1 MMQQRLKDNA
11 NKVVVPELSGRRR
24 FILACFMLAMCGLIW
39 RAVDLQVLNNSF
51 LQNRGDAVHLS
62 NIKIPAYRGQILD
75 RDGHAL
81 AISAP
86 VSSVWV
92 NPQEF
97 DANGQVKKLASML
110 ELKPKALA
118 KKTDKASGRR
128 FVYLRRHMD
137 PQLAERIE
145 ELGVV
150 GVYAQK
156 EYRRFY
162 PDGEVAAHVVGFT
175 NVDDEGQEGLELSY
189 ESRLKGVP
197 GVEQVL
203 RDGKRRMVKHV
214 ESVREPVPGKDIK
227 LSIDRRLQYLAY
239 RELKA
244 AVTQQKAKSGSLI
257 LMNPQTGEI
266 LAAANQPAFNP
277 NERSKLTASRVRNR
291 AFVDVFEPGSIMKP
305 FTVAAGMMSGLFDAS
320 TIIDTTPGYMKVGRS
335 QVRDHRNYG
344 KVDLAMLLLK
354 SSNVGSSKIALSIP
368 PEGMW
373 GLLDK
378 LGFGA
383 KTGIGFPGEAKG
395 KLVSFER
402 WRPIERATLSF
413 GYGLS
418 SSVLQVAQAYSVLAN
433 NGVLMSATLL
443 SDSVSEAERVIPVEV
458 SKSIRHM
465 LQGVVSKAGTAPRAQ
480 VQGYT
485 VAGKTG
491 TVKKAVAGGYSD
503 DKYLGL
509 FAGMAPANNP
519 KLVMVVMID
528 EPSAGDYYGGL
539 VAAPTFSRV
548 MAGALRLM
556 NIAPDNVVEPVTFVA
571 LNQRDAQ

>member
-1 MMQQRLKDNA
+1 MIHQRLKDNA
-11 NKVVVPELSGRRR
+11 SKVVVPELSGRRR

-97 DANGQVKKLASML
+97 DANGQGKKLASML
-110 ELKPKALA
+110 ELGQKALT
-118 KKTDKASGRR
+118 KKTDKTSGRR

-145 ELGVV
+145 DLGVV

-175 NVDDEGQEGLELSY
+175 NVDGEGQEGLELAY
-189 ESRLKGVP
+189 ESRLQGVS

-214 ESVREPVPGKDIK
+214 ESVREPVPGKDVK

-244 AVTQQKAKSGSLI
+244 AVAQQKAKSGSLV
-257 LMNPQTGEI
+257 LMNPLTGEI

-305 FTVAAGMMSGLFDAS
+305 FTVAAGMMSGLFDTS

-344 KVDLAMLLLK
+344 KVDLATLLLK
-354 SSNVGSSKIALSIP
+354 SSNVGSSKIALGIP

-373 GLLDK
+373 GLLNQ

-383 KTGIGFPGEAKG
+383 KTGIDFPGEAKG
-395 KLVSFER
+395 KLVGFER

-433 NGVLMSATLL
+433 NGVLMPATLL
-443 SDSVSEAERVIPVEV
+443 SDGVSEAERVIPVEI

-465 LQGVVSKAGTAPRAQ
+465 LQGVVSKVGTAPRAKI
-480 VQGYT
+480 QGYT

-509 FAGMAPANNP
+509 FAGMAPAKNP

-556 NIAPDNVVEPVTFVA
+556 NVAPDNVEAPVTLVA
-571 LNQRDAQ
+571 LNQRGAQ